1 MILFQPIFA
10 AAGTHATRSCGRC
23 GRRRQ
28 AYGVL
33 VFTPSAA
40 QVSAFETAMVYREP
54 ASDPPVC
61 HDCMCA
67 ISNGAAYPTATEVA
81 PCQ

>member
-10 AAGTHATRSCGRC
+10 VTGTHATRKCGRC

-28 AYGVL
+28 AYEVRDLATMPVL
-33 VFTPSAA
+33 LAA
-40 QVSAFETAMVYREP
+40 ADGRYRAPDEL
-54 ASDPPVC
+54 PPVC

-67 ISNGAAYPTATEVA
+67 IAQGAAYPA
-81 PCQ
+81 PAEAHA